1 MEGKRLLSISA
12 SVLAAAWITSDAGL
26 ILAQT
31 SGEKKS
37 FGGTQS
43 ERTPDS
49 GTPLP
54 EKSPMTGSGEKG
66 TGSTKGSVSKGGRG
80 TSQSGM
86 KDGKTIHPDVNQSVG
101 GSKSERTPET
111 GTPLPEK
118 SPMTGTVEKGSGSTK
133 GSGSSGT
140 TKGSRSTGTSKGTSQ
155 SRTKDGKTINPDLNP
170 SVGGSQSERT
180 GNDSGTP
187 LPKNS
192 PSTGTVE
199 KGTGSSR

>member
-1 MEGKRLLSISA
+1 MKAKRLIAISA
-12 SVLAAAWITSDAGL
+12 SVLTAAWITADAGMT
-26 ILAQT
+26 LAQT
-31 SGEKKS
+31 KS
-37 FGGTQS
+37 KDTKVNPNLNPSVGASQS
-43 ERTPDS
+43 ERTGGDS
-49 GTPLP
+49 
-54 EKSPMTGSGEKG
+54 
-66 TGSTKGSVSKGGRG
+66 
-80 TSQSGM
+80 
-86 KDGKTIHPDVNQSVG
+86 
-101 GSKSERTPET
+101 

-118 SPMTGTVEKGSGSTK
+118 SPMTGTVEKGSGPTN

>member
-1 MEGKRLLSISA
+1 MKAKRLMAISA
-12 SVLAAAWITSDAGL
+12 SVLTAAWITADAGMT
-26 ILAQT
+26 LAQT
-31 SGEKKS
+31 KS
-37 FGGTQS
+37 KDTKVNPNLNPSVGASQS
-43 ERTPDS
+43 ERTGNDS
-49 GTPLP
+49 
-54 EKSPMTGSGEKG
+54 
-66 TGSTKGSVSKGGRG
+66 
-80 TSQSGM
+80 Q
-86 KDGKTIHPDVNQSVG
+86 
-101 GSKSERTPET
+101 
-111 GTPLPEK
+111 TPLPEK
-118 SPMTGTVEKGSGSTK
+118 SPMTGTVEKGSGSTT

-140 TKGSRSTGTSKGTSQ
+140 SKGTTQ

>member
-1 MEGKRLLSISA
+1 MKAKRLMAISA
-12 SVLAAAWITSDAGL
+12 SVLTAAWITADAGMT
-26 ILAQT
+26 LAQT
-31 SGEKKS
+31 KS
-37 FGGTQS
+37 KDTKVNPNLNPSVGASQS
-43 ERTPDS
+43 ERTGGDS
-49 GTPLP
+49 
-54 EKSPMTGSGEKG
+54 
-66 TGSTKGSVSKGGRG
+66 
-80 TSQSGM
+80 
-86 KDGKTIHPDVNQSVG
+86 
-101 GSKSERTPET
+101 

-118 SPMTGTVEKGSGSTK
+118 SPMTGTVEKGSGPTN

-180 GNDSGTP
+180 GSDSATP
-187 LPKNS
+187 LPKGS